1 MKKLLPFLFILL
13 FISAKSIAQVTNL
26 NVNGVGQNFTLA
38 SGDQLSWSYNVPQ
51 GSTTYI
57 DFWFDTDKNGILDS
71 SKDVIWQSLV
81 QTDGITNGSNG
92 QNVIPDMDGTA
103 NGEVTLQISIGLAPS
118 NYIIVFKNNNVIKTI
133 IGTVTPL
140 FSPGFII
147 SGNVTT
153 PSGLSNQNILLAL
166 NYKNN
171 GGDTFWDALTDN
183 AGNFSILVP
192 SNISG
197 NPWNLTID
205 NQNINNSF
213 SVSPSQYTL
222 SITQGTSTY
231 PNYNF
236 NISEPPNG
244 LTNLNV
250 NGSATS
256 FSIVTGD
263 QIEWSYD
270 VPTGDATAIEIWID
284 TDNNRQL
291 DPATDVLWGS
301 FPQVDG
307 VPNKQNGGFP
317 DMDARDGHVSFQQY
331 VGLAPAQYI
340 FVFNNHN
347 NRKYITGTVNPLTS
361 PAFIISGNVSVPDGV
376 RKQYIPITL
385 QNNSG
390 IFWNALTDNNGN
402 FTIQMN
408 SDISGNPW
416 NLGIDNSSG
425 QNINS
430 NPRSISINID
440 PGISAYTGNHF
451 DLTLG
456 SMNNKS
462 ILVNT
467 PNGGEIWRPGETH
480 TIYWNMY
487 NLSSAKVEY
496 STDRGNSWNLIAD
509 NLPQNQCYYN
519 WVVPSVNSQD
529 CFIKV
534 SDASDNSVNDMS
546 DHNFII
552 SQPVIY
558 SQNPGNGANTLNFN
572 NTYISLD
579 LFVQNPDQITATF
592 YQNEA
597 PQPGNLPDGI
607 TSCSSFYW
615 HITTS
620 GNIIFNNGCIKI
632 PVAILEQVG
641 NPALFV
647 WMKRSNSGDPWT
659 NIGAAIIDGYFVSTV
674 PFASFSEFAL
684 GTENDPMPVEL
695 SSFIS
700 VPNGRMIQLNWSTAT
715 EKNSDKF
722 VIERKT
728 TSNDWST
735 VGSVKAS
742 VLSNSLKQYSY
753 TDKNL
758 QSGSYQYRLKMI
770 DNDGTFEYSKVLDA
784 KVAGPKNF
792 ELSQNFPNPFNPST
806 VIRYALPFESNVI
819 IRFYNSLGQ
828 CVREVNEGVKQT
840 GFYDLNFNSTGLAS
854 GIYFYSIRAVT
865 ADGKNDFSAVKKMIL
880 LK

>member
-1 MKKLLPFLFILL
+1 M
-13 FISAKSIAQVTNL
+13 
-26 NVNGVGQNFTLA
+26 
-38 SGDQLSWSYNVPQ
+38 
-51 GSTTYI
+51 
-57 DFWFDTDKNGILDS
+57 
-71 SKDVIWQSLV
+71 
-81 QTDGITNGSNG
+81 
-92 QNVIPDMDGTA
+92 
-103 NGEVTLQISIGLAPS
+103 
-118 NYIIVFKNNNVIKTI
+118 
-133 IGTVTPL
+133 
-140 FSPGFII
+140 
-147 SGNVTT
+147 
-153 PSGLSNQNILLAL
+153 SNQNILLAL
-166 NYKNN
+166 KYRINGDNN
-171 GGDTFWDALTDN
+171 PETFWDALTDN
-183 AGNFSILVP
+183 AGNFSILMP

-197 NPWNLTID
+197 YPWNLTID

-213 SVSPSQYTL
+213 SVSPNQYTVN
-222 SITQGTSTY
+222 ITQGTTNY
-231 PNYNF
+231 PNNNF
-236 NISEPPNG
+236 TVSVPPEG

-250 NGSATS
+250 NGSAS
-256 FSIVTGD
+256 NFSIVSGD
-263 QIEWSYD
+263 QIGWSYD
-270 VPTGDATAIEIWID
+270 VAVGDNTAIEIWID

-307 VPNKQNGGFP
+307 VDNKQNGGFP
-317 DMDARDGHVSFQQY
+317 DMDAQGGHVSFQQY

-361 PAFIISGNVSVPDGV
+361 PSFTISGNVSVPDGV
-376 RKQYIPITL
+376 RKQYIPLTL

-390 IFWNALTDNNGN
+390 RFWNALTDASGN

-416 NLGIDNSSG
+416 NLSIDNSSG
-425 QNINS
+425 QYSNNT

-440 PGISAYTGNHF
+440 PGITAYTGYQF
-451 DLTLG
+451 DITQG
-456 SMNNKS
+456 SGNNKS
-462 ILVNT
+462 IIVT
-467 PNGGEIWRPGETH
+467 SPNGGEVWRPGENH
-480 TIYWNMY
+480 TIYWNMSG
-487 NLSSAKVEY
+487 LSSAKVEF
-496 STDRGNSWNLIAD
+496 SSDRGNSWNLLAD

-519 WVVPSVNSQD
+519 WTVPSVSSQD

-552 SQPVIY
+552 YQPVDNIQ
-558 SQNPGNGANTLNFN
+558 SPGTGQNSLNFG

-579 LFVQNPDQITATF
+579 LNVLTPDQITATF
-592 YQNEA
+592 YEKDA

-607 TSCSSFYW
+607 ISCSSFYW

-641 NPALFV
+641 NPYLFV
-647 WMKRSNSGDPWT
+647 WLKRSNSGDPWT
-659 NIGAAIIDGYFVSTV
+659 NIGAAIIDGNFVSTV

-684 GTENDPMPVEL
+684 GTTNDPMPVEL
-695 SSFIS
+695 SSFMS
-700 VPNGRMIQLNWSTAT
+700 VPDGRTITLNWSTAT

-722 VIERKT
+722 VVERKVAGT
-728 TSNDWST
+728 DWGT

-742 VLSNSLKQYSY
+742 VLSNSPKQYSF

-770 DNDGTFEYSKVLDA
+770 DNNGTFEYSKVLDA

-806 VIRYALPFESNVI
+806 VIRYSLPVESNVI

-828 CVREVNEGVKQT
+828 CVREVNEGKKQS
-840 GFYDLNFNSTGLAS
+840 GYYDLNFNSAGLTS
-854 GIYFYSIRAVT
+854 GIYFYRIQAGSFVET
-865 ADGKNDFSAVKKMIL
+865 KKMML